1 MAANI
6 IPLRGDPRA
15 QAKAYQR
22 AVLKQQLE
30 RSLEIERLEPVTVK
44 VRPLNEEIWSLH
56 QRSAAGLTTPEEEAR
71 LTAWC
76 EAREAEAGE

>member
-1 MAANI
+1 VIANI
-6 IPLRGDPRA
+6 IPLRGHPRA
-15 QAKAYQR
+15 QEKAYQR

-30 RSLEIERLEPVTVK
+30 RSLEIEPVTVK
-44 VRPLNEEIWSLH
+44 VRPLNEELWSLH

-76 EAREAEAGE
+76 AEKEAEGE

>member
-1 MAANI
+1 MTANI
-6 IPLRGDPRA
+6 IPLRGHPRA

-22 AVLKQQLE
+22 AVLRQQLE

-44 VRPLNEEIWSLH
+44 VRALDDEIWSLH
-56 QRSAAGLTTPEEEAR
+56 ARSAAGLTTPEEEAR

-76 EAREAEAGE
+76 AEMEAQGE